1 MKNYYLTLVL
11 GLFCF
16 AGIQAQSLDELKSM
30 KADKEATIAAL
41 QAEVDGISN
50 QIYTFP
56 GWKVGGVGVAGF
68 NALAN
73 NNWYAL
79 GTPNSANQG
88 LNIGLG
94 AFANLDV
101 EKYFWRNLLDVN
113 VARSAAFT
121 DKNNNNTKTVALT
134 NGLNLTSLFGYKLS
148 EKWALSAEGR
158 WTTTLLEFVPN
169 DLNSVLDDE
178 YAFALNAPGQAT
190 ISAGLTWLPI
200 DNLVVLI
207 HPLGYQKNWPGEF
220 ISSAGAKIG
229 ASYAGEI
236 IKNVAWTSNLS
247 AFIPYGG
254 SDDGVNLLSVDGER
268 TLGTQFYETG
278 DLVNWEWIN
287 GFSTSIWKGVGLA
300 FNVGLRQNKQQSD
313 LGQARLQETDGS
325 FPVNFT
331 ENPLQSYYTLG
342 LSYTF

>member
-41 QAEVDGISN
+41 QAEVDGIAN

-56 GWKVGGVGVAGF
+56 GWKVGGIGVAGF

-73 NNWYAL
+73 NNWYAI

-94 AFANLDV
+94 GYANLDV
-101 EKYFWRNLLDVN
+101 EKYFWRNNVDVN

-121 DKNNNNTKTVALT
+121 DKDNNGTKTVALT

-148 EKWALSAEGR
+148 PKWALSAEGR
-158 WTTTLLEFVPN
+158 WVTSLLEFIPN
-169 DLNSVLDDE
+169 DLNSLLDDE
-178 YAFALNAPGQAT
+178 YGFAINSPGQAT
-190 ISAGLTWLPI
+190 VSAGLTWLPI
-200 DNLVVLI
+200 NNLVVLI

-229 ASYAGEI
+229 AAYTGEI
-236 IKNVAWTSNLS
+236 IKNVAWTSNLT
-247 AFIPYGG
+247 AFVPYGG
-254 SDDGVNLLSVDGER
+254 AGNVDLLSTAGDAVLN
-268 TLGTQFYETG
+268 TVAYETG
-278 DLVNWEWIN
+278 ELVNWEWIN

-300 FNVGLRQNKQQSD
+300 FNLGLKQNKQQAD
-313 LGQARLQETDGS
+313 LGKARLDEVSGS
-325 FPVNFT
+325 SLATFGD
-331 ENPLQSYYTLG
+331 NPLQSYYTVG